1 MIPYIS
7 LAFMGG
13 FLIGFGIC
21 RDLIKQELKTKTL
34 CIGKRVYRVVHET
47 KVKNEQFNFLGMVVG
62 HLFLSGRS
70 RIRLLRRSVSRKT
83 VAD

>member
-21 RDLIKQELKTKTL
+21 RDLIKQRLPTPSVKLKAVTSTFVSNCWNMMTWL
-34 CIGKRVYRVVHET
+34 TI
-47 KVKNEQFNFLGMVVG
+47 
-62 HLFLSGRS
+62 
-70 RIRLLRRSVSRKT
+70 SVAPFT
-83 VAD
+83 P

>member
-7 LAFMGG
+7 IAFMGG

-47 KVKNEQFNFLGMVVG
+47 KVK
-62 HLFLSGRS
+62 
-70 RIRLLRRSVSRKT
+70 K
-83 VAD
+83 

>member
-21 RDLIKQELKTKTL
+21 RDLIKQNLKPKHCASESV
-34 CIGKRVYRVVHET
+34 CIG
-47 KVKNEQFNFLGMVVG
+47 
-62 HLFLSGRS
+62 
-70 RIRLLRRSVSRKT
+70 
-83 VAD
+83 

>member
-21 RDLIKQELKTKTL
+21 RDLINIKQELKTKTL

-47 KVKNEQFNFLGMVVG
+47 KVK
-62 HLFLSGRS
+62 
-70 RIRLLRRSVSRKT
+70 K
-83 VAD
+83 